1 MNKRQLGSEKEKLA
15 AEYLQKRGYEIVTC
29 NYRCRQAEID
39 IIAKKEE
46 YLIFIEVKYRKN
58 KQYGGSLYAVSRA
71 KQQKISYAARHY
83 IAGHNIDL
91 DHPMRFDVLAID
103 GEEIMHIKN
112 AFETY

>member
-15 AEYLQKRGYEIVTC
+15 AEYLQERGYEIVTC

-58 KQYGGSLYAVSRA
+58 KQCGGSLYAVSRA
-71 KQQKISYAARHY
+71 KQQKISYAARH
-83 IAGHNIDL
+83 NIPL
-91 DHPMRFDVLAID
+91 NHPMRFDVLAID

>member
-15 AEYLQKRGYEIVTC
+15 AEYLQERGYEIVTC

-58 KQYGGSLYAVSRA
+58 KQCGGSLYAVSRA

-83 IAGHNIDL
+83 IARHNIPL
-91 DHPMRFDVLAID
+91 NHPMRFDVLAID

>member
-15 AEYLQKRGYEIVTC
+15 AEYLQERGYEIVAC

-58 KQYGGSLYAVSRA
+58 KQCGGSLYAVSRA
-71 KQQKISYAARHY
+71 NISL
-83 IAGHNIDL
+83 N
-91 DHPMRFDVLAID
+91 HPMRFDVLAID

>member
-1 MNKRQLGSEKEKLA
+1 MRSLPAITAAGRQKLIL
-15 AEYLQKRGYEIVTC
+15 LQ
-29 NYRCRQAEID
+29 
-39 IIAKKEE
+39 KKEE

-58 KQYGGSLYAVSRA
+58 KQCGGSLYAVSHA

-83 IAGHNIDL
+83 IARHNIPL